1 MNTRPLAKILVERP
15 RTVILVYTI
24 ITIIVGFQATNIY
37 MESDLS
43 TFLPKDDPT
52 VQLWEKMDDEFQ
64 IGTTIIIYVEADD
77 IRDPEVLKEM
87 DRVTSSPLVNK
98 YENDKGK
105 HDGIFSARSL
115 AQYVKIE
122 NAKSSVP
129 GDFGGEGVYEIPDDP
144 NLISQYMSRLTI
156 QQVKGTLFTNTYD
169 TAVILLQLAED
180 ADYNTIQS
188 NVEKAIDHRGT
199 FYSKM
204 TVTGTTAMQNAIQ
217 KTTMEYFQIIF
228 VIAIASVSL
237 VLFIFHRTVKGII
250 IALFPTAYSIALTFG
265 VLGVIQPQLT
275 ILSVSIVA
283 LLLGLG
289 VDYSVHMMNRFAE
302 EKHGDMIEKTAF
314 ILSSTGKAIMLS
326 TITTII
332 GFGSLMISSMSPIV
346 LFGFG
351 CAIGIFFAFISTIL
365 LTPSLSILLQFKKD
379 GVIPKW
385 GKLSSIILSNKSR
398 IIVIA
403 VFFAF
408 MSLIVLPQTE
418 TDTNYFDMAPQDIP
432 ELVKL
437 VEYSENFGGA
447 NYNAIMIETEPQGLT
462 YPEVI
467 DAIYDM
473 EEKMR
478 EEGIELYSLI
488 DAVKEA
494 NDILERNDII
504 NRLSEFAGVDEIIF
518 DRIAQEGLV
527 DEDFS
532 KTLII
537 VYIPTGLS
545 MQQIEEKVATVN
557 RIAAETDIPR
567 NGKVSAL
574 TGQDAINVAI
584 NRKLTD
590 EQTRSMIIAILLV
603 LAALIFIF
611 KSSLYGILTMIPVAF
626 VLMWEPGFLVAFDI
640 PLNVITISIAS
651 IMIGI
656 GIDYGVHIMHRVHEE
671 MDHGLAKTDA
681 IKRAIE
687 RTGLSLVEAAMTTIA
702 GISSIFFISIPAL
715 QEFAL
720 VIILMTAFSCIGA
733 ALILPVFFDLKIIKK
748 INALYHKA

>member
-1 MNTRPLAKILVERP
+1 MNTRPLAKLLVERP
-15 RTVILVYTI
+15 RAVILVYAI
-24 ITIIVGFQATNIY
+24 ITILIGYQATNIY
-37 MESDLS
+37 MESNLS
-43 TFLPKDDPT
+43 TFLPADDPT
-52 VQLWEKMDDEFQ
+52 VQLWNKMDEEFQ
-64 IGTTIIIYVEADD
+64 IGTTIIIYVESDD

-87 DRVTSSPLVNK
+87 DRVASSPLVNK

-115 AQYVKIE
+115 AQYIKLE
-122 NAKSSVP
+122 NAKSPSP
-129 GDFGGEGVYEIPDDP
+129 GGLGGQGVYEIPDDP

-180 ADYNTIQS
+180 ADYDRIQAD
-188 NVEKAIDHRGT
+188 VEKAIDHRGT
-199 FYSKM
+199 FYSSM
-204 TVTGTTAMQNAIQ
+204 TVTGTVAMQNAIRE
-217 KTTMEYFQIIF
+217 TTMQYFQIIF
-228 VIAIASVSL
+228 VIAIAFVSL
-237 VLFIFHRTVKGII
+237 VLFVFHRTVKGII
-250 IALFPTAYSIALTFG
+250 IALFPTAFAIALTFG
-265 VLGVIQPQLT
+265 TLGMIEPELT

-302 EKHGDMIEKTAF
+302 EQHGDMVDKTAF
-314 ILSSTGKAIMLS
+314 ILSSTGKAILLS
-326 TITTII
+326 TITTVI
-332 GFGSLMISSMSPIV
+332 GFASLMISSMSPIV

-351 CAIGIFFAFISTIL
+351 CAIGILYVFVSTIL
-365 LTPSLSILLQFKKD
+365 LTPSLSILLRFKKD
-379 GVIPKW
+379 GTLPNW
-385 GKLSSIILSNKSR
+385 EKLSSFILSNKFR
-398 IIVIA
+398 IIIIA

-432 ELVKL
+432 EVIKL
-437 VEYSENFGGA
+437 VEYSEKFGGA
-447 NYNAIMIETEPQGLT
+447 NYNALMIETEPQGLT
-462 YPEVI
+462 YPDVI
-467 DAIYDM
+467 DAIYQM
-473 EEKMR
+473 EERMR
-478 EEGIELYSLI
+478 DEGIELYSLI
-488 DAVKEA
+488 DGVKEA

-527 DEDFS
+527 DKDFS
-532 KTLII
+532 KTLIV

-545 MQQIEEKVATVN
+545 MQQIEEKVSTVN
-557 RIAAETDIPR
+557 RISAETDIPR

-590 EQTRSMIIAILLV
+590 EQTRSMIIALLLV

-611 KSSLYGILTMIPVAF
+611 SSSLYGFLTMIPVAF
-626 VLMWEPGFLVAFDI
+626 VLMWEPGFLVALNI

-671 MDHGLAKTDA
+671 MDHGLSKKEA
-681 IKRAIE
+681 IQRAIE
-687 RTGLSLVEAAMTTIA
+687 RTGLSLVEAALTTIA
-702 GISSIFFISIPAL
+702 GISSIFFINIPAL

-733 ALILPVFFDLKIIKK
+733 AFLLPVFFDLKIVKK
-748 INALYHKA
+748 IEGFYHKA

>member
-1 MNTRPLAKILVERP
+1 MNTRPLAKLLVKRP
-15 RTVILVYTI
+15 RAVILVYTI
-24 ITIIVGFQATNIY
+24 ITILIGYQATNIY
-37 MESDLS
+37 MESNLS
-43 TFLPKDDPT
+43 TFLPEDDPT
-52 VQLWEKMDDEFQ
+52 VQLWNKMDEEFQ

-77 IRDPEVLKEM
+77 IRDPEVLEEM
-87 DRVTSSPLVNK
+87 DRVASSPLVNK

-115 AQYVKIE
+115 AQYIKIE
-122 NAKSSVP
+122 NAKSPIP
-129 GDFGGEGVYEIPDDP
+129 GGLGGQGVYEIPDDP
-144 NLISQYMSRLTI
+144 NLISQYMSRMTI

-169 TAVILLQLAED
+169 TAVILLQLAEG
-180 ADYNTIQS
+180 ADYNRIQA
-188 NVEKAIDHRGT
+188 NVEKAIEHRGT
-199 FYSKM
+199 FYSAM
-204 TVTGTTAMQNAIQ
+204 TVTGTVAMQNAIRE
-217 KTTMEYFQIIF
+217 TTMQYFQIIF
-228 VIAIASVSL
+228 VIAIAFVSL

-250 IALFPTAYSIALTFG
+250 IALFPTAFAIALTFG
-265 VLGVIQPQLT
+265 TLGMIEPELT

-302 EKHGDMIEKTAF
+302 EQHGDMVDKTAF
-314 ILSSTGKAIMLS
+314 ILSSTGKAILLS
-326 TITTII
+326 TITTVI
-332 GFGSLMISSMSPIV
+332 GFASLMISSMSPIV

-351 CAIGIFFAFISTIL
+351 CAIGILYVFVSTIL
-365 LTPSLSILLQFKKD
+365 LTPSLSILLRFKKD
-379 GVIPKW
+379 GTIPNW
-385 GKLSSIILSNKSR
+385 EKLSSFILSNKFR
-398 IIVIA
+398 IIIIA
-403 VFFAF
+403 VFFVF
-408 MSLIVLPQTE
+408 ISLIVLPQTE

-432 ELVKL
+432 EVVKL
-437 VEYSENFGGA
+437 VEYSEKFGGA

-462 YPEVI
+462 YPDVI
-467 DAIYDM
+467 DAIYQM
-473 EEKMR
+473 EERMR
-478 EEGIELYSLI
+478 DEGIELYSLI
-488 DAVKEA
+488 DGVKEA

-504 NRLSEFAGVDEIIF
+504 ERLSEFAGVDEIIF

-532 KTLII
+532 KTLIV

-545 MQQIEEKVATVN
+545 MQQIEERVSTVN

-590 EQTRSMIIAILLV
+590 EQTRSMIIALLLV

-611 KSSLYGILTMIPVAF
+611 SSSLYGFLTMIPVAF

-671 MDHGLAKTDA
+671 RDHGLSKKEA

-687 RTGLSLVEAAMTTIA
+687 RTGLSLVEAALTTIA
-702 GISSIFFISIPAL
+702 G
-715 QEFAL
+715 
-720 VIILMTAFSCIGA
+720 
-733 ALILPVFFDLKIIKK
+733 
-748 INALYHKA
+748 

>member
-1 MNTRPLAKILVERP
+1 MNTRPIARILVEHP
-15 RTVILVYTI
+15 RTVILVYSI
-24 ITIIVGFQATNIY
+24 ITLLIGFQATNIY

-52 VQLWEKMDDEFQ
+52 VQLWERVDDEFQ

-77 IRDPEVLKEM
+77 IREPAVLKEM

-105 HDGIFSARSL
+105 HDGIYSARSL
-115 AQYVKIE
+115 AQYIKNE

-129 GDFGGEGVYEIPDDP
+129 GDFGGEGIYEIPDDP

-156 QQVKGTLFTNTYD
+156 QQIKGTLYTNTYD

-180 ADYNTIQS
+180 ADYNNIQS
-188 NVEKAIDHRGT
+188 NIEKAIEHRGT

-217 KTTMEYFQIIF
+217 RTTMEYFQIIF
-228 VIAIASVSL
+228 VIAIVLVSL
-237 VLFIFHRTVKGII
+237 VLFIFHRTVKGIV

-265 VLGVIQPQLT
+265 VLGAIQPQLT
-275 ILSVSIVA
+275 ILSVSIIA

-302 EKHGDMIEKTAF
+302 EKQGDMIDKTAY

-365 LTPSLSILLQFKKD
+365 LTPSLSILLHFKKD
-379 GVIPKW
+379 GAIPNW
-385 GKLSSIILSNKSR
+385 DKLSHFILSNKSR

-403 VFFAF
+403 MFFAF

-418 TDTNYFDMAPQDIP
+418 TDTNYFDLAPQDIP
-432 ELVKL
+432 ELIKL

-447 NYNAIMIETEPQGLT
+447 NYNALMIETEPQGLT

-467 DAIYDM
+467 DAIYEM
-473 EEKMR
+473 EERMR
-478 EEGIELYSLI
+478 DEGIELYSLI

-504 NRLSEFAGVDEIIF
+504 NSLSEFAGVDEIIF

-532 KTLII
+532 KTLIL

-545 MQQIEEKVATVN
+545 MKQIEEKVSTVN
-557 RIAAETDIPR
+557 RISADTEIPR
-567 NGKVSAL
+567 NGKVSSL

-611 KSSLYGILTMIPVAF
+611 GSSLYGLLTMIPVAF
-626 VLMWEPGFLVAFDI
+626 VLMWEPGFLVAFNI
-640 PLNVITISIAS
+640 PFNVITISIAS

-671 MDHGLAKTDA
+671 MDHGMAKTEA

-687 RTGLSLVEAAMTTIA
+687 RTGLSLVEAALTTIA

-733 ALILPVFFDLKIIKK
+733 ALLLPVFFDLKFIKK
-748 INALYHKA
+748 VDAIYHKG